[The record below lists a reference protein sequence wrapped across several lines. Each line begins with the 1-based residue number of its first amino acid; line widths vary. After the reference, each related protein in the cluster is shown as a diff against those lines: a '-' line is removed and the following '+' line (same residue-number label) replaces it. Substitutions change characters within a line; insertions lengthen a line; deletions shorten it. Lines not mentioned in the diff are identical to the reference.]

1 MTNNINVI
9 HIYII
14 MTNIELLC
22 DLKKYMLYDIPP
34 QLSIPIEINVRNIKP
49 ITNQSPTITIQ
60 PPTITNQSPTI
71 TNQTPTIK
79 IQPSII
85 TNQTPTIKI
94 QPSIITNK
102 SPTITI
108 QPSTI
113 TIQPS
118 TITIQP
124 SPITTTN
131 PINII
136 YQKDTLFWSFYK
148 IINDEL
154 PNIINIASE
163 KTLKIHYVE
172 EIRKH
177 KELIKKYKFAS
188 LVHIENQLANES
200 ILDINTFIVLC
211 LIKNINVVYVKNK
224 TYFECV
230 INDTLPIYI
239 IYFLAKNK
247 YGYSA
252 ITDKTVYNTLYK
264 IDSINKPIKAM
275 SYYKIADLI
284 DICNKLMIDTTD
296 LKNKKHLYDA
306 IIQKID

>member
-1 MTNNINVI
+1 MTNNINVMR
-9 HIYII
+9 IYII

-34 QLSIPIEINVRNIKP
+34 QLSIPTESNVRNIKP
-49 ITNQSPTITIQ
+49 ITTRPPPPITTQPTPITTQPTPPPITTQ
-60 PPTITNQSPTI
+60 PPTV
-71 TNQTPTIK
+71 
-79 IQPSII
+79 
-85 TNQTPTIKI
+85 
-94 QPSIITNK
+94 
-102 SPTITI
+102 
-108 QPSTI
+108 
-113 TIQPS
+113 
-118 TITIQP
+118 
-124 SPITTTN
+124 TTN

-188 LVHIENQLANES
+188 LVHIENQLANEI
-200 ILDINTFIVLC
+200 ILDINTFLVLC
-211 LIKNINVVYVKNK
+211 LIRNINVVYVKNK

-252 ITDKTVYNTLYK
+252 ITDKSVYNTLYK

-284 DICNKLMIDTTD
+284 DICNKLMIDTTN
-296 LKNKKHLYDA
+296 LKNKKHLYEA